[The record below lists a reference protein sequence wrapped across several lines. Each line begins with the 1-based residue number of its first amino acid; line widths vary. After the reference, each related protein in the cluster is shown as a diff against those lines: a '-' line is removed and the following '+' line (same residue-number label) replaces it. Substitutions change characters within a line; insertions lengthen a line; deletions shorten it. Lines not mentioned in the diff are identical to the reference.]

1 MIQGLVGLLGLLRWH
16 NGPVVTLRQ
25 KLVIG
30 GLLVLAFGLLSL
42 GVIYQEDDRLPT
54 LPTPVGSEESGDG
67 GQASPV
73 EGTFP
78 RTGIGSTCT
87 EPVGVDLAAG
97 WVARIT
103 INGNVIPESEM
114 NAPLFPPAG
123 SEISAGRSLG
133 HFTYGPELGC
143 PQGKYL
149 LPQNNLVSVCYWR
162 TEDVESNCVRVQFEF
177 DAL

>member
-1 MIQGLVGLLGLLRWH
+1 MAEQARWH
-16 NGPVVTLRQ
+16 NTEVMTLRQ

-30 GLLVLAFGLLSL
+30 GLLVFAFGLLSL
-42 GVIYQEDDRLPT
+42 GVVYQKEDRLPT
-54 LPTPVGSEESGDG
+54 LPTPVGSEGAEGSGEP
-67 GQASPV
+67 SPL

-78 RTGIGSTCT
+78 RSGIGSTCT

-103 INGNVIPESEM
+103 INGNLIPESEM
-114 NAPLFPPAG
+114 NGLLFAPTG
-123 SEISAGRSLG
+123 SEISASRSLG
-133 HFTYGPELGC
+133 HFTYGPEIGC

-149 LPQNNLVSVCYWR
+149 LPQNNKIGVCYWR

>member
-1 MIQGLVGLLGLLRWH
+1 MI
-16 NGPVVTLRQ
+16 TLRQ

-30 GLLVLAFGLLSL
+30 GLLVFAFGLLGL
-42 GVIYQEDDRLPT
+42 GVLYQEDERLPT
-54 LPTPVGSEESGDG
+54 LPTPVGSETDQDAGEP
-67 GQASPV
+67 SPV

-87 EPVGVDLAAG
+87 EPVGVDLASG

-103 INGNVIPESEM
+103 INGNLVPESEM
-114 NAPLFPPAG
+114 NGPLFPPPG
-123 SEISAGRSLG
+123 TEISAGRSLG
-133 HFTYGPELGC
+133 HFTYGPETGC

-149 LPQNNLVSVCYWR
+149 QPQDNLVAVCYWR
-162 TEDVESNCVRVQFEF
+162 TEDAESNCVRVQFEF